1 LASVLATILTVL
13 LLGCGD
19 KPAAPKGDEH
29 GHDEHGHDHDEHGHE
44 HEDGGHEEADHDA
57 DGEEEGGHAH
67 EEHGDE
73 VSFSSSAIQHYGIRT
88 EAASARVLV
97 PTVQVPA
104 QVAFNREGIA
114 HVGSPVRGRVAELS
128 VKLGQEV
135 TRGETLLI
143 VESPELGEAQSE
155 YLQKRALV
163 STAGP
168 IVVLLKDAYERA
180 RGLLEKSQGITLTEV
195 QKREAE
201 YRTAEAELRNA
212 ETAERAVRNR
222 LSLLAMTPDA
232 IKRLEDTGALD
243 PRFMITASISGQV
256 IEREATLGELVG
268 PDRERLLSLADMTK
282 LWVLAKVPEAKLN
295 QIVVGAKARLL
306 LGTAEDH
313 RCEGKVVY
321 VSPSLDHRT
330 RTADV
335 RIEAEDR
342 HSSADRRG
350 PGHHQQPGF
359 RSTPSR
365 SLALT
370 LRGREAG
377 HVPDGERARGHPRPR
392 IHALALAQRLLAGH
406 GGLRRRRET
415 STSRAA
421 GGRAIGRG
429 EGSAAA
435 GRRDLMGPIA
445 TGLGEI
451 YMYTVE
457 YEHPHGKGAGSR
469 RQAGLAVRRFVPHA
483 RGARA
488 SRRTWSWP
496 PTCARCR
503 TGSSGRSS
511 RA

>member
-1 LASVLATILTVL
+1 MKTCGHQSASVLAAILTVL
-13 LLGCGD
+13 MLGCGD
-19 KPAAPKGDEH
+19 KPAAPKGDGH

-57 DGEEEGGHAH
+57 EGEEEGEHAH

-243 PRFMITASISGQV
+243 PRFTITAPISGQV

-342 HSSADRRG
+342 HPELR
-350 PGHHQQPGF
+350 PGIFAQAEIELSMSPGAANSEVLAVPDEAVMNVEGATCVFVSVQGEEGTFAKRVVSVGEAIGGF
-359 RSTPSR
+359 RPVFT
-365 SLALT
+365 
-370 LRGREAG
+370 
-377 HVPDGERARGHPRPR
+377 
-392 IHALALAQRLLAGH
+392 
-406 GGLRRRRET
+406 GL
-415 STSRAA
+415 AA
-421 GGRAIGRG
+421 GENVVVSGTFLLKAELGK
-429 EGSAAA
+429 GSAAH
-435 GRRDLMGPIA
+435 
-445 TGLGEI
+445 
-451 YMYTVE
+451 
-457 YEHPHGKGAGSR
+457 EH
-469 RQAGLAVRRFVPHA
+469 
-483 RGARA
+483 
-488 SRRTWSWP
+488 
-496 PTCARCR
+496 
-503 TGSSGRSS
+503 
-511 RA
+511 